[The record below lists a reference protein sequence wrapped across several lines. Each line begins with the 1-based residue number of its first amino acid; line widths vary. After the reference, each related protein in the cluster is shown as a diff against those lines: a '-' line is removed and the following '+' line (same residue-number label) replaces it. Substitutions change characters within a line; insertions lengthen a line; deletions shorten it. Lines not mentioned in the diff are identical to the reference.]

1 MWKYNNIDEL
11 YHHGILGMHWGIRRF
26 QNKNGKLT
34 SAGKRRKNR
43 YESKDSSHVKKL
55 NKKKLYQ
62 LSNDEL
68 KTLNNRK
75 RLEAEYKKNRTR
87 YAAIGLA
94 AVGTTATL
102 LGNYG
107 NIRKNLPML
116 IKDGKNIVGKLATKI
131 RKI

>member
-1 MWKYNNIDEL
+1 MWKYNNTDDEL
-11 YHHGILGMHWGIRRF
+11 YHYGILGMHWGI
-26 QNKNGKLT
+26 
-34 SAGKRRKNR
+34 RRKNR
-43 YESKDSSHVKKL
+43 YESKDSSRAKKL

-75 RLEAEYKKNRTR
+75 RLESEYKKNRTR

-107 NIRKNLPML
+107 NIRKNLPTL
-116 IKDGKNIVGKLATKI
+116 IKDGKKISNKILTKTGKIITKI
-131 RKI
+131 RWV